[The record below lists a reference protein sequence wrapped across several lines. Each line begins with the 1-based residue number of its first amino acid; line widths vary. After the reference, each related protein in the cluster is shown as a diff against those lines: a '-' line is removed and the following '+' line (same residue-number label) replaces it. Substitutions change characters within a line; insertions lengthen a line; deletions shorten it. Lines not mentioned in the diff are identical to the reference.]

1 MTQQQQKIL
10 IIDDH
15 LLFADGL
22 QLLLSQLLQGVQVS
36 STTSAQDV
44 LLNPKELN
52 DKDLVIIDLHMPK
65 FTGFSFLQAMQEA
78 RHKVPILVISGV
90 ENRSEIEHALALGAQ
105 GFVPKD
111 ASGEEMLRGV
121 ERVIAGGKYLPEHWA
136 GKVDWPMAKPNLRS
150 DLANVSG
157 CPDEIGPRQL
167 QVLKLLEDG
176 LQNKQIALVLGV
188 SVSTVKS
195 HTQLLYRAL
204 NVTNRTAA
212 IKAAN
217 AIGLLHH

>member
-1 MTQQQQKIL
+1 MTQDQQKIL

-22 QLLLSQLLQGVQVS
+22 QLLLSQLLDGVQVS

-44 LLNPKELN
+44 LLNPEELAN
-52 DKDLVIIDLHMPK
+52 KDLIIIDLHMPK

-78 RHKVPILVISGV
+78 HHAVPILVISGV
-90 ENRSEIEHALALGAQ
+90 ENRSEIENALALGAQ
-105 GFVPKD
+105 GFVPKE

-121 ERVIAGGKYLPEHWA
+121 KSVLAGSRYLPEHWA
-136 GKVDWPMAKPNLRS
+136 GKVDWPMENSGRRHDVTKIE
-150 DLANVSG
+150 G

-167 QVLKLLEDG
+167 QVLRLLEDG
-176 LQNKQIALVLGV
+176 LQNKQIALILGV

-204 NVTNRTAA
+204 NVSNRTAC